1 MINEKSTHV
10 YFTSLLVK
18 KKKSYKPVVHA
29 SPIEAKA

>member
-18 KKKSYKPVVHA
+18 KKKKLQTGGTCQPY
-29 SPIEAKA
+29 